1 MSLAR
6 YLRQQP
12 VRYAVD
18 PLHAQAMRNFLH
30 LHEVI
35 GGLPQMFLDVQ
46 PSLAGHPLQDDILHG
61 YSHTMHSGDPTDLA
75 MLLDRM
81 EESGQF
87 GGQEHTAGGGLNHGL
102 RNILYQMQA
111 MQGHD
116 IGRYHDAAFNHPRN
130 ARAIYRDTAPLRTPM
145 RHVVGSVAN
154 RLRGG
159 EHAAM
164 AHDLLTQRTGATG
177 GSPASII
184 RLYHL
189 LHHLRNGPLRTDPG
203 GHAEATDAR
212 NYASI
217 FADTADQHLAPIR

>member
-116 IGRYHDAAFNHPRN
+116 IGRYHDVAFNHPRN
-130 ARAIYRDTAPLRTPM
+130 RR
-145 RHVVGSVAN
+145 
-154 RLRGG
+154 
-159 EHAAM
+159 
-164 AHDLLTQRTGATG
+164 
-177 GSPASII
+177 
-184 RLYHL
+184 
-189 LHHLRNGPLRTDPG
+189 
-203 GHAEATDAR
+203 
-212 NYASI
+212 
-217 FADTADQHLAPIR
+217 